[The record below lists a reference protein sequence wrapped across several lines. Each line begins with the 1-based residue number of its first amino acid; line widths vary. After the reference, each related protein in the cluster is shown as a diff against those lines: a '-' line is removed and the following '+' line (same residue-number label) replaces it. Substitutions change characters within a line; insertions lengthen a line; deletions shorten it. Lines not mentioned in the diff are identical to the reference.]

1 MQQSYNSF
9 VIIGNGIAGVTAAE
23 TLRAENPDA
32 EVTIIANDTTPVYY
46 RPALKDYLAG
56 RVSEERVWARP
67 NNFYQQQRIG
77 CIAASV
83 AGIDV
88 SHHRV
93 LLQDGSSIAYGRLLL
108 ASGAYPRAL
117 SCPGSNLGGIV
128 TLRTLSNYQ
137 SVVGRLPSVERVVV
151 VGSGTLALE
160 TVEMLRQRGLHV
172 SHIMRHRTLWSE
184 VLDATASDIV
194 LQQEQHDSVDIHLN
208 AGVVNF
214 SGSQGQVTGVVT
226 ASEAHIPCELVL
238 IAIGIEPNID
248 FIKRSGIACGLGVK
262 VDHAMRTNAPDV
274 FAAGDVIET
283 SSAFTGRTRLIGQ
296 WFPGIQQARAAA
308 YSMLDRLDGSYG
320 SGLYY
325 NATFLY
331 GLDFGS
337 VGLTNANAQR
347 FALQEIIAPPEPRS
361 YRKVVLKDGIPVGM
375 LSLGDRKQA
384 LTFKRAIDHRVNLSP
399 VASLLFSKQFD
410 MAQWLDSQAVPP
422 PELGIS
428 RHTEHR
434 NVGIA

>member
-1 MQQSYNSF
+1 MQQANNSF
-9 VIIGNGIAGVTAAE
+9 VVIGNGIAGVTAAE
-23 TLRAENPDA
+23 TLRAENPNA
-32 EVTIIANDTTPVYY
+32 EVTIIANNATPVYY

-56 RVSEERVWARP
+56 RVSEDRVWARP
-67 NNFYQQQRIG
+67 YSFYQQQRIE

-88 SHHRV
+88 SRHRV
-93 LLQDGSSIAYGRLLL
+93 LLHDGRSIAYGRLLL
-108 ASGAYPRAL
+108 ASGAYPRSL
-117 SCPGSNLGGIV
+117 TCPGSNLGSIV

-137 SVVGRLPSVERVVV
+137 SVVSRLPSIQRVVV

-172 SHIMRHRTLWSE
+172 SHIMRHRTLWSD

-194 LQQEQHDSVDIHLN
+194 LQQEQHDGVDIHLN
-208 AGVVNF
+208 VEVVKF

-226 ASEAHIPCELVL
+226 SSGAHIPCELALV
-238 IAIGIEPNID
+238 AIGIEPNID
-248 FIKRSGIACGLGVK
+248 FIKKSGIDCGLGVK

-274 FAAGDVIET
+274 FAAGDAIET
-283 SSAFTGRTRLIGQ
+283 NSAFTGRARLIGQ
-296 WFPGIQQARAAA
+296 WFPSIQQARAAA
-308 YSMLDRLDGSYG
+308 YSMLDRLDGGYI

-337 VGLTNANAQR
+337 VGLTNANPQR

-361 YRKVVLKDGIPVGM
+361 YRKVVLKDGIPIGM
-375 LSLGDRKQA
+375 LSLGDRKHA

-399 VASLLFSKQFD
+399 VASLLFTQHFD
-410 MAQWLDSQAVPP
+410 LAQWLDSQAVPP

-428 RHTEHR
+428 KQAEQKYAE
-434 NVGIA
+434 IA